1 MSARVALRPHAV
13 DGASIARLAVRALH
27 AELVCAPKPGLVDPL
42 DRGSHADMHAGSF
55 VRSLF
60 ALRGYY
66 RDIAVAGAGAVEFCA
81 LEELGRAAEVR
92 MLHATGGRNTH
103 RGAIF
108 TLGLLAAAAGA
119 LAAEGRAPRGRAL
132 GERVRVQWGA
142 AIRAAAAYAPASHGR
157 RVASRFGAGGARA
170 EAAAG
175 FPHVF
180 GVGLPALRAAR
191 AAGLDPRRAALQCL
205 VSLMAEL
212 PDTNLLHRG
221 GREGLAFAQCAARA
235 FLADGGAAGDDWR
248 ARALALR
255 RAFVARRLSPGGS
268 ADLLAATLFV
278 GGVQRPDGG

>member
-1 MSARVALRPHAV
+1 VKALVAPRPLAV
-13 DGASIARLAVRALH
+13 DGARIARLAVGALH
-27 AELVCAPKPGLVDPL
+27 AELACAPKPGLVDPL
-42 DRGSHADMHAGSF
+42 DRGSHADMDAGLF

-66 RDIAVAGAGAVEFCA
+66 RDIARVGAGAPEFVA
-81 LEELGRAAEVR
+81 LEELGRAAEAG

-132 GERVRVQWGA
+132 GERVRGQWGA

-157 RVASRFGAGGARA
+157 RVASRYGAGGARA
-170 EAAAG
+170 EAADG

-180 GVGLPALRAAR
+180 ELGLPALRAAL
-191 AAGLDPRRAALQCL
+191 AAGLGARRAALQCL
-205 VSLMAEL
+205 VTLVAEL

-221 GREGLAFAQCAARA
+221 GREGLAFACPERGHVSGKGSG
-235 FLADGGAAGDDWR
+235 LSSCLP
-248 ARALALR
+248 AL
-255 RAFVARRLSPGGS
+255 S
-268 ADLLAATLFV
+268 AVLLAHGPTLT
-278 GGVQRPDGG
+278 P